1 MAGEVAA
8 PLGELFVSLI
18 PTQSEVRTC
27 GSREQYQQ
35 LIIFNIIKEFG
46 FDIELIVQVPP
57 RVRSKINR
65 GVSIFPRIT
74 TGPEQHPER
83 AAESRRVSD
92 CIHLGYLSDF
102 LIIRGVPQYSTRTID
117 REYRHLWQQASNVLA
132 MIVATITHTGRE
144 CEGTGNP

>member
-27 GSREQYQQ
+27 GSCEQYLQ

-46 FDIELIVQVPP
+46 FDIEVIVQVPP

-74 TGPEQHPER
+74 TGPEQH
-83 AAESRRVSD
+83 
-92 CIHLGYLSDF
+92 
-102 LIIRGVPQYSTRTID
+102 
-117 REYRHLWQQASNVLA
+117 QQKVDASAIAFILD
-132 MIVATITHTGRE
+132 I
-144 CEGTGNP
+144 